1 MKNAPS
7 ILPCLLAAA
16 LAGCASAE
24 EPSAAVRVFENLAR
38 ASDVRC
44 LGRDGKRVQ
53 LVCNV
58 SMPSEDATET
68 LSLYL
73 GPDNGH
79 LRPVEERH
87 VKESGPQA
95 FLFVSS
101 RDFGEREYYRLLCT
115 TQRPGEDPTGL
126 WEPLEETG
134 DNWILIEDSTAYL
147 WAPGPGERPWSDP
160 SSWSPSNGFAAFGSP
175 GFPGRPGSLAVF
187 PAGAAE
193 VLFDRDAEIG
203 AARLEA
209 GAAVR
214 FRGTNPCVRVSARPP
229 ALDATAELALEGLEF
244 SVPRLALVEGG
255 SLRLSDGAVLC
266 IPGGA
271 LEAYGLRPA
280 LRFGPGTS
288 ARLGELSLCGTGTEL
303 VIDDARVRIEG
314 DLQASFVSA
323 PGCTTVFRG
332 RAPSLTVESGACG
345 ADGGQR
351 AFFRF
356 VVPEGGY
363 AEAPVQGGAANTN
376 LFGRIGKS
384 AAPPAA
390 VVIDIDPASPALASD
405 AALEI
410 PLVAWPAGFDPERV
424 MVVPPAGPGNF
435 FHFES
440 SAAGVPC
447 LFLHVAERAAA
458 FIPEPAAPAESAA
471 PAPTADSSTEPAPTG
486 EPEPTAEP
494 VDEPAP
500 TADAATEPAQDEA
513 APDTEPTARPD
524 TEPAG
529 EPAPTDAPGPS
540 IDSGI
545 FDEMDMEADLPS
557 FDSTPEPPNTIPEEG
572 SAEDSS
578 AEPAPDMAEP
588 AEAAPVE
595 PAPDMTEP
603 AEAAPAEPAPLG
615 TEAAEDVPAETS
627 DAEMPLAPVAPVEPA
642 PVEPAPL
649 EPAPVEPAPVE
660 PATVEP
666 APVEPAPVEPAT
678 VEPAPVDGTNAV
690 AAVEI
695 EPTQDLSTSTNAVPF
710 APLADDLS
718 DPSAVTTTE
727 GVGEV
732 LVEVPDD
739 DEHAN
744 RPIPTGP
751 TPAESFGAAGSV
763 TPGVPFN
770 PDDEEDLSF

>member
-314 DLQASFVSA
+314 DLQSSFVSA

-642 PVEPAPL
+642 
-649 EPAPVEPAPVE
+649 
-660 PATVEP
+660 
-666 APVEPAPVEPAT
+666 T

>member
-1 MKNAPS
+1 MKAPS

-68 LSLYL
+68 ISLYL

-147 WAPGPGERPWSDP
+147 WAPGSGERPWSDP

-187 PAGAAE
+187 PAGASE

-214 FRGTNPCVRVSARPP
+214 FRGTNPCVRVSAQPP

-303 VIDDARVRIEG
+303 VIDDARVRVEG

-447 LFLHVAERAAA
+447 LFLHVAERAAS

-471 PAPTADSSTEPAPTG
+471 PAPTADSNTEPAPTV
-486 EPEPTAEP
+486 EPEPNAEPNAEP

-513 APDTEPTARPD
+513 APDTEPATAPD

-557 FDSTPEPPNTIPEEG
+557 FDSTPEPPNTVPEEG

-578 AEPAPDMAEP
+578 ADSAPVEPAPVEP
-588 AEAAPVE
+588 TPVE

-603 AEAAPAEPAPLG
+603 AEAEPAEPAPLG
-615 TEAAEDVPAETS
+615 TEAAEDVPADTS
-627 DAEMPLAPVAPVEPA
+627 DAEMPLAP
-642 PVEPAPL
+642 
-649 EPAPVEPAPVE
+649 
-660 PATVEP
+660 VEP
-666 APVEPAPVEPAT
+666 APVEPAPVEPAPVEPAPVEPAPVEPAPVEPAP

-690 AAVEI
+690 ATVEI
-695 EPTQDLSTSTNAVPF
+695 ELTPDLSASTNAVPF